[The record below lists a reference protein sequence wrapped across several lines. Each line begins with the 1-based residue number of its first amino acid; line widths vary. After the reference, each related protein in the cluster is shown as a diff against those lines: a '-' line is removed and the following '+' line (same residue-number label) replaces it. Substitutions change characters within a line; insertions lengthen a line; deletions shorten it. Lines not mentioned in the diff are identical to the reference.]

1 MNVVTDRPEAHWLPS
16 RHRFA
21 LSRLIAYAN
30 LRGARAPVNDV
41 EHLILPIERDQ
52 TAIEMNAVAVWVFL
66 TTVCYIATT
75 LPLILPAAIVVAIPL
90 AAIVLQF
97 PIVVIGPIVRML
109 IGDGDHVKIISAITM
124 ALLVIASSYFAVSN
138 SWPRSVAWLFFAV
151 LIMNGAAAIIV
162 RLLRNRIRAAEER
175 CAR

>member
-1 MNVVTDRPEAHWLPS
+1 MNTVTDKPEARWLPS

-21 LSRLIAYAN
+21 LSRLIAYAK
-30 LRGARAPVNDV
+30 LRGARAIANNT
-41 EHLILPIERDQ
+41 EHLILPIDRDQ
-52 TAIEMNAVAVWVFL
+52 TAVEMNGVAVWVFF
-66 TTVCYIATT
+66 TTICYIAAA

-109 IGDGDHVKIISAITM
+109 IGDGDHIKIISAITM
-124 ALLVIASSYFAVSN
+124 ALLVIASAYFATS
-138 SWPRSVAWLFFAV
+138 SWWPRYVAWLFFAV
-151 LIMNGAAAIIV
+151 LIANGVAAILV
-162 RLLRNRIRAAEER
+162 WLLRDGMREAEER

>member
-1 MNVVTDRPEAHWLPS
+1 
-16 RHRFA
+16 
-21 LSRLIAYAN
+21 
-30 LRGARAPVNDV
+30 
-41 EHLILPIERDQ
+41 
-52 TAIEMNAVAVWVFL
+52 MNAVAVWVFL
-66 TTVCYIATT
+66 TTVCYIAAT

-124 ALLVIASSYFAVSN
+124 ALLVIVSSYFAVSN